1 MVRRHPIVAF
11 FALAYGLS
19 WSWWIPMAL
28 SGARVRVRS
37 ADPSHFPG
45 LLGPAVAA
53 AIVTLVR
60 DGKPGLRS
68 LARRLVTWPVRI
80 AWTVVASLSPLIVL
94 LAVALALH
102 LLGGDLSV
110 AGLGR
115 MNGLPELGP
124 VSMWLVLT
132 AWNGF
137 GEETGWRGFAL
148 PHLQERLGPLGGTLV
163 LALLWAGWH
172 VPTFFVL
179 ETYRSL
185 GLAMLP
191 GFVLG
196 LTAGA
201 IFLAWLYHRTGGSI
215 LAVAVWHGSFNLAT
229 ATEASRGLLA
239 ALAST
244 VVMVWGTALLVAE
257 IRSRKRGGPSV
268 LGGASPADGAAGGPR
283 PAGAW

>member
-1 MVRRHPIVAF
+1 MVRRHPLVAF
-11 FALAYGLS
+11 FVLAYALS
-19 WSWWIPMAL
+19 WGWWIPMAL
-28 SGARVRVRS
+28 SGARVRVGS

-53 AIVTLVR
+53 AIVTLAREGVT
-60 DGKPGLRS
+60 GLRD
-68 LARRLVTWPVRI
+68 LVRRMVTWPVRTT
-80 AWTVVASLSPLIVL
+80 WTAVAALSPLVVL
-94 LAVALALH
+94 VAVALALPPA
-102 LLGGDLSV
+102 GGRLSL

-163 LALLWAGWH
+163 LALLWAAWH
-172 VPTFFVL
+172 VPSFFIL

-201 IFLAWLYHRTGGSI
+201 IFLAWLYHRSGGSI
-215 LAVAVWHGSFNLAT
+215 LAVSLWHGSFNLAT

-244 VVMVWGTALLVAE
+244 VVMIWGTVLLVAE
-257 IRSRKRGGPSV
+257 IRARRRGGASV
-268 LGGASPADGAAGGPR
+268 LGPQRVSTVTPAGG
-283 PAGAW
+283 